1 MKTAKRVAALLLA
14 LAFSATAWAGWWEV
28 YQADGNLDLATARR
42 LALAS
47 VTEDPRSADAVASA
61 MWWLANLDNLPA
73 PEEILAAAEGERDPE
88 LGFALARIEAALVSR
103 PPAGS
108 LALAEL
114 VGPFGVFSVLDLE
127 RQVVPPDAELPPLGT
142 PWRDPAHAFHVVVRS
157 QDGVHGRPLAMAVDG
172 VFLLAWSLSA
182 DRDVE
187 GWLVIEADGGF
198 NLEIDGR
205 PVDRRRY
212 CGSVDP
218 GTNWYHLQLA
228 EGFHRLRVEMAS
240 PGEPQVRAS
249 LLDDRGGPLEGVTV
263 TLDPAAE
270 LAASEALVALPPAS
284 AALWQELEEG
294 EHSEAGLELAAYL
307 AQGRNDL
314 QEERH
319 WLETACTSFPGDPWA
334 AFALANHLYWSD
346 TDAQG
351 SEAASRLTELLRQ
364 STEIPMSLILER
376 GLAVRENRGEDA
388 ENLLEELIEKHHGD
402 VRVLRIWVR
411 EAVRQGWGLEAEEGL
426 EELETALP
434 DSRSVTA
441 LRLEVLAAL
450 ERWRE
455 RAELLQVLAAM
466 KPVESG
472 WIRQLASSCL
482 VDEATTAMED
492 LASRV
497 EDPDFDVEVIHLL
510 LDRGDSQ
517 KATAALDDAREQW
530 GFLPVLDELELILA
544 SVDDET
550 LDEALAEAL
559 RRDPANLQLLTLSW
573 RRGAQPFFAPF
584 RVDATEFAS
593 KHRKLGRDSDVVLL
607 LDQAVERIFPD
618 GSSVY
623 YYHGVTRV
631 NTPGGIRRASV
642 LQPLPD
648 SYFFKIR
655 IIKPDGRVV
664 VPAELSNGGDAIVLS
679 EVEPGDLVE
688 EEYVARVA
696 ATGASRK
703 GHLPP
708 YIYRFA
714 DPERA
719 FGLSEYV
726 LLVPPEVDLQVD
738 GNFKGLE
745 TSEQDWQGLRMLR
758 WAAEEVPPMPTE
770 PFAPPAQDLLPWLNY
785 GFGVTWQDVGDAV
798 RDRILPVLRTSPEL
812 RAWAAPL
819 LAADDPEQALHDLV
833 DQLLETVEPGGGE
846 LAMGASAGESFARRR
861 GNRLGIVAAVL
872 DESGWNVDLVLTR
885 VWTQRATRLDLP
897 TLDAFPVAVLR
908 VERDGEVVWID
919 IREGRRGVGHIN
931 PLFQGSDGLVLP
943 LSDPQRQVS
952 LLAKLPTFPNP
963 DLEEAVTVRAKVA
976 ESGDARVSFHMPLRG
991 TQAENLIKSVE
1002 TVPEDQVAIVYRQM
1016 AASLFPGADD
1026 VEGGIER
1033 VSEGAVVDLEMT
1045 VPDGCEP
1052 DDGAFSCRALILANP
1067 LVPVLASLPE
1077 RQYPLVLRLP
1087 LLRSLDLE
1095 LTAPPGWRPA
1105 FDKPRQLTARWGSVT
1120 ETVEEEG
1127 NVGRSVLHIE
1137 IPAQTVSPEE
1147 YPEFA
1152 RFCQAVDELTTRP
1165 PRLVPSD
1172 E

>member
-1 MKTAKRVAALLLA
+1 M
-14 LAFSATAWAGWWEV
+14 
-28 YQADGNLDLATARR
+28 
-42 LALAS
+42 
-47 VTEDPRSADAVASA
+47 
-61 MWWLANLDNLPA
+61 
-73 PEEILAAAEGERDPE
+73 
-88 LGFALARIEAALVSR
+88 
-103 PPAGS
+103 
-108 LALAEL
+108 
-114 VGPFGVFSVLDLE
+114 
-127 RQVVPPDAELPPLGT
+127 
-142 PWRDPAHAFHVVVRS
+142 
-157 QDGVHGRPLAMAVDG
+157 AMAVDG

-182 DRDVE
+182 EREVE

-205 PVDRRRY
+205 TVDRRRY

-218 GTNWYHLQLA
+218 GTTWYRLQLA
-228 EGFHRLRVEMAS
+228 EGSHRLRVEMAS
-240 PGEPQVRAS
+240 PREPQVRAS
-249 LLDDRGGPLEGVTV
+249 LLDDRGGPLEGVAV
-263 TLDPAAE
+263 TLE
-270 LAASEALVALPPAS
+270 LAPELASSEVRAALPPAS
-284 AALWQELEEG
+284 AALSHELEEG
-294 EHSEAGLELAAYL
+294 EHSEADFQLAAYL
-307 AQGRNDL
+307 AKGRNDS
-314 QEERH
+314 QDERH
-319 WLETACTSFPGDPWA
+319 WLETARTSFPGDPWS
-334 AFALANHLYWSD
+334 AFALANHLFWSD

-364 STEIPMSLILER
+364 SAAIPMSLILER
-376 GLAVRENRGEDA
+376 GLAVRENRSEDA
-388 ENLLEELIEKHHGD
+388 ENTLEELIEKHRSD

-482 VDEATTAMED
+482 VDDATIAMED

-497 EDPDFDVEVIHLL
+497 EDPDFDVEVIHLF
-510 LDRGDSQ
+510 LDRGDRR
-517 KATAALDDAREQW
+517 KATAALDDARKQW
-530 GFLPVLDELELILA
+530 GLLPVLDELELILA
-544 SVDDET
+544 SVDEET

-584 RVDATEFAS
+584 RVDATEFAR
-593 KHRKLGRDSDVVLL
+593 KHRNLGQDSDVVLL

-655 IIKPDGRVV
+655 IIKPDGQVV

-679 EVEPGDLVE
+679 DVAPGDLVE

-758 WAAEEVPPMPTE
+758 WEAEEVPPMPTE

-819 LAADDPEQALHDLV
+819 LATDDPEQALQNLV
-833 DQLLETVEPGGGE
+833 DQLLDTVEPGGGE
-846 LAMGASAGESFARRR
+846 LAMGASAGESFARRQ

-872 DESGWNVDLVLTR
+872 DEFGWNVDLVLTR

-897 TLDAFPVAVLR
+897 TLDAFPAAVLR
-908 VERDGEVVWID
+908 VERDGKVVWID

-952 LLAKLPTFPNP
+952 LLAKLPTFQNP
-963 DLEEAVTVRAKVA
+963 GLEEALTVRAEVA
-976 ESGDARVSFHMPLRG
+976 ASGDARVSFHMPLRG

-1033 VSEGAVVDLEMT
+1033 VSEGALVDLEMT

-1052 DDGAFSCRALILANP
+1052 DGDALSCRTLILANP

-1120 ETVEEEG
+1120 EIVAEEG
-1127 NVGRSVLHIE
+1127 AVGRSVLRIE

-1172 E
+1172 G